1 MRVGLLGGTFNP
13 IHNGHIHMAL
23 AALKELNLDEIWL
36 IPAGIP
42 PHKDNI
48 PGACRLDRINMCEIA
63 ARSYP
68 DIKVKK
74 IESYSLERNYTYKTL
89 LYLTKEYPENEL
101 YFIIGEDSF
110 YDFPK
115 WAKPDVIISLATI
128 VVCVRDELNASFSLK
143 FENYIRKF
151 NLDAKCF
158 VLLQEE
164 KLIASSTEIRE
175 AVTSGNIPKELDS
188 AVYSYI
194 MEHHLYMSHYTL
206 EDIEKAKA
214 KLKEKLKKN
223 RYTHTIGVMHTAASL
238 AMAHSYPVEDAM
250 MAGLLHDCAKY
261 MSEEELLME
270 CKKNKIAVT
279 DAEKESPHLLH
290 AKLGAFYAC
299 NKYNV
304 NEDEILH
311 AIEVHTTGCVNMN
324 LLDKIIFVA
333 DYIEPNRNKA
343 AHLNELR
350 SLAFTDI
357 DLTCCMILYDTINFL
372 REKNDPIDETTY
384 DTYEY
389 FFNIIL
395 NRGNDVSIMEVSNE

>member
-1 MRVGLLGGTFNP
+1 M
-13 IHNGHIHMAL
+13 
-23 AALKELNLDEIWL
+23 
-36 IPAGIP
+36 
-42 PHKDNI
+42 
-48 PGACRLDRINMCEIA
+48 
-63 ARSYP
+63 
-68 DIKVKK
+68 
-74 IESYSLERNYTYKTL
+74 
-89 LYLTKEYPENEL
+89 
-101 YFIIGEDSF
+101 
-110 YDFPK
+110 
-115 WAKPDVIISLATI
+115 IISLATI

-279 DAEKESPHLLH
+279 D
-290 AKLGAFYAC
+290 
-299 NKYNV
+299 
-304 NEDEILH
+304 
-311 AIEVHTTGCVNMN
+311 
-324 LLDKIIFVA
+324 
-333 DYIEPNRNKA
+333 
-343 AHLNELR
+343 
-350 SLAFTDI
+350 
-357 DLTCCMILYDTINFL
+357 
-372 REKNDPIDETTY
+372 
-384 DTYEY
+384 
-389 FFNIIL
+389 
-395 NRGNDVSIMEVSNE
+395 